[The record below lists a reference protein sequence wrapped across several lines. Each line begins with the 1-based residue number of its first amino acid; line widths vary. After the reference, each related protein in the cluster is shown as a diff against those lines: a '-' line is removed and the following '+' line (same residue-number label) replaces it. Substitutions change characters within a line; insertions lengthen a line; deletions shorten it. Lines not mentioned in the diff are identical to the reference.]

1 MERDAQRS
9 HPFDL
14 AEGRNAVETQQPT
27 PPLNGLSRLA
37 TPTVVCIQCLHIP
50 TDRTRLEKQTFNYF
64 THFTREH
71 KHFPRPS
78 NNCAFLVV
86 VLEAPPKRYYHTW
99 RFHSADKAPQS
110 TTVCSDRTTDR
121 LATRCLRECTQTTIS
136 GASRRLLLLLCCSP
150 IL

>member
-1 MERDAQRS
+1 MRELWHISTDTLFMNGQQLAPTKPPKLPPTRLIESDSWNATRNVLILLIWPKEGTRLKHNNTPAERALEIGNTHR
-9 HPFDL
+9 
-14 AEGRNAVETQQPT
+14 RVY
-27 PPLNGLSRLA
+27 
-37 TPTVVCIQCLHIP
+37 TVHIP

-99 RFHSADKAPQS
+99 RFHSADKAP
-110 TTVCSDRTTDR
+110 
-121 LATRCLRECTQTTIS
+121 
-136 GASRRLLLLLCCSP
+136 P
-150 IL
+150 IGDCM